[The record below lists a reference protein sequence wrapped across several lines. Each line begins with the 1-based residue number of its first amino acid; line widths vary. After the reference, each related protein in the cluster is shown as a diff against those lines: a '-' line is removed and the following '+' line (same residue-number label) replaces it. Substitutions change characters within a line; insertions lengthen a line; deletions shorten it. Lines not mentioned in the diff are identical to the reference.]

1 MACPRTTEE
10 SSSHPARHERT
21 HCRCSGAT
29 AASMAN
35 KQEGTR
41 TVLSPP
47 TSSSSRQQ
55 QKKMHFVGLIMTF
68 VTKMQTICLLLF
80 LLGYV
85 DITTTTT
92 TSTTSTTTPSA
103 TFHKFGGGRVVHAA
117 PVVYFGH
124 KHKPRRSACE
134 TLMKSIPALS
144 VYHYC
149 VSKSKDGDDDGDN
162 AGDCNGVLSA
172 FQDRDNNNNVVEV
185 TTVKKLKKKKKK
197 KKAREENEDETTKK
211 RPTIRPRRIKK
222 ILSTTV
228 GSSLKPIENSGYYY
242 GLTQKELKD
251 GQDHHDSSGGN
262 SNGRGSKKRHKQPRL
277 QDSVSEAVEE
287 LKSLREDIER
297 MRKEIKDMRVKILG
311 DEADIMDGDKDRS
324 TDSSSGGTGTGGG
337 GSAEAL
343 WQRREKQ
350 RMADKLAAQ
359 IEVWAQRMLQET
371 EEDGW
376 KPVECN
382 KMVRSSLNASNR
394 TVAYVKW
401 MKDSREELADTND
414 EELYPCMKCHA
425 TIDAPLEAV
434 CSYLAEESMSPDYN
448 DVVKKHH
455 DIEELSPNAK
465 VCWSQSPQIL
475 FIKPRDFVTFCYHK
489 WRRDGTEVI
498 VNQAYDHPDAKP
510 SENSVRGYALRG
522 ANCKYFSDC
531 FDVFEGLLL
540 LLLLLFL
547 IFFRHDSFSRNFLS
561 TRSNT
566 IVISRSHDDPSKTE
580 ITIIAHANPGGG
592 LPPWASKTA
601 VNALAPIEPFKLFHK
616 INEQVQKNQSELG
629 ERFRRAE
636 MVSSVPPGRS
646 RRPGGMA
653 QLGYACYWPNG
664 GGSVEKDTSFTS
676 TGSLMDDERDAS
688 ESSTSNSHH
697 VDELEDDDDDEFV
710 PSEQV

>member
-1 MACPRTTEE
+1 MVMSCTTEAA
-10 SSSHPARHERT
+10 SSSSSSRHDRT
-21 HCRCSGAT
+21 HCRRSSAT
-29 AASMAN
+29 TKI
-35 KQEGTR
+35 KQKGTR
-41 TVLSPP
+41 TSPP
-47 TSSSSRQQ
+47 MISSQ
-55 QKKMHFVGLIMTF
+55 QKHPNAVGLVMSL
-68 VTKMQTICLLLF
+68 VTTLQTMCLLLF
-80 LLGYV
+80 LLGYF
-85 DITTTTT
+85 DTTTTTTTTT
-92 TSTTSTTTPSA
+92 TSPT
-103 TFHKFGGGRVVHAA
+103 FGGGGGGGRGRVHAA
-117 PVVYFGH
+117 PVYFRH

-149 VSKSKDGDDDGDN
+149 VSKSKEGNDGDDDDRI
-162 AGDCNGVLSA
+162 GVLSA

-185 TTVKKLKKKKKK
+185 TAVKKQKKKRKKKKKMGDDD
-197 KKAREENEDETTKK
+197 EDETTEK
-211 RPTIRPRRIKK
+211 RPNRPRRIKK
-222 ILSTTV
+222 ILSATV
-228 GSSLKPIENSGYYY
+228 GSSLKPIEGSGYYY

-251 GQDHHDSSGGN
+251 GQNHHTTSS
-262 SNGRGSKKRHKQPRL
+262 SNRHKKPQTKPKL

-311 DEADIMDGDKDRS
+311 DEADLDDGDEDS
-324 TDSSSGGTGTGGG
+324 TDSSSGSTGGG
-337 GSAEAL
+337 AEAL

-350 RMADKLAAQ
+350 RKADKLAAQ
-359 IEVWAQRMLQET
+359 IEAWAQSMLQET

-394 TVAYVKW
+394 TVAHVKW
-401 MKDSREELADTND
+401 MKDSREDLADAND
-414 EELYPCMKCHA
+414 EDLYPCMKCHA

-434 CSYLAEESMSPDYN
+434 CSYLAEESVSPDYN

-455 DIEELSPNAK
+455 DVEEISPNAK

-475 FIKPRDFVTFCYHK
+475 FIKPRDFVTFCYHR

-522 ANCKYFSDC
+522 ANF
-531 FDVFEGLLL
+531 
-540 LLLLLFL
+540 
-547 IFFRHDSFSRNFLS
+547 
-561 TRSNT
+561 
-566 IVISRSHDDPSKTE
+566 ISRSHDDPSKTE

-629 ERFRRAE
+629 ERFRKAE

-664 GGSVEKDTSFTS
+664 GGSVEKDTSITD
-676 TGSLMDDERDAS
+676 TGSLMDDGSDDS
-688 ESSTSNSHH
+688 DSSNINSHH
-697 VDELEDDDDDEFV
+697 GDEFDDDDDDEYS